1 VNAGGNDTGALLMIC
16 EERMEASRYFYGYI
30 SIDDMSAGFDG
41 FIAAVM
47 SSFLHYAFAA
57 GSFATA
63 IRS

>member
-1 VNAGGNDTGALLMIC
+1 MIC